1 MRFGSA
7 PGPARIE
14 AGAIMLDGGGVE
26 QGFEQ
31 RGPPE
36 ASENLCT
43 V

>member
-1 MRFGSA
+1 MRFGNA
-7 PGPARIE
+7 PGPARVE
-14 AGAIMLDGGGVE
+14 ARAIMFDGGVVE

-36 ASENLCT
+36 VSEYLCT